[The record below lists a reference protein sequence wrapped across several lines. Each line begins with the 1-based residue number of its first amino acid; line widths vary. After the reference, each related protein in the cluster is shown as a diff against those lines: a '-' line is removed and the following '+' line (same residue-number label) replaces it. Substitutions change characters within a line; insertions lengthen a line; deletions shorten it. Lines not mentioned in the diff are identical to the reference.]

1 MMAAVL
7 IMYYKQLSEGYED
20 QKRYEIL
27 QNVGLSKKEV
37 RQAVS
42 SQVLI
47 FFFLP
52 LVVAVIHMSVAYK
65 MLLKMFKVMILNAP
79 QTFITCTVVSVIV
92 LTICYT
98 IVYFCTSRTYYKIVK
113 K

>member
-1 MMAAVL
+1 MYGSLLFLGIFLGVLFMMAAVL

-47 FFFLP
+47 FFFF
-52 LVVAVIHMSVAYK
+52 
-65 MLLKMFKVMILNAP
+65 LL
-79 QTFITCTVVSVIV
+79 
-92 LTICYT
+92 
-98 IVYFCTSRTYYKIVK
+98 
-113 K
+113 